1 MRQEEFTE
9 KDDESISEE
18 VLAYRFRHILINF
31 VKLSV
36 D

>member
-9 KDDESISEE
+9 KDGESISEG
-18 VLAYRFRHILINF
+18 VLTYRFHHIVINF
-31 VKLSV
+31 VKLLV